1 MSRNKQ
7 SALIVTALVVLAS
20 ALTAVRAQQGDHVE
34 TPRDQWQRVPDIVA
48 ALGAASGA
56 NIADVGAGHGY
67 FTTRLA
73 KAVGPAGRV
82 FAVDV
87 NPVSLRELRETL
99 GSDYPNV
106 DVVRGDED
114 NPHLPEATLDGIL
127 VVNAYH
133 EFAEYR
139 AMLGHLQRAL
149 KPGGRLVLIEPI
161 PRAADATRSAQTKR
175 HAIAIDLAEGEL
187 KEAGFDILQ
196 RDVAF
201 VSRPGH
207 VNDAGR
213 ATGTDNATDWLLVA
227 RRAAD
232 PAGR

>member
-1 MSRNKQ
+1 MSKHKQ

-20 ALTAVRAQQGDHVE
+20 VLTSVRAQQRDHAE

-106 DVVRGDED
+106 NVVRGDED

-161 PRAADATRSAQTKR
+161 PRAGDATRTAQTKR

-187 KEAGFDILQ
+187 KEAGFEIIQ
-196 RDVAF
+196 RDATF
-201 VSRPGH
+201 VSRPEH
-207 VNDAGR
+207 MNEAGR
-213 ATGTDNATDWLLVA
+213 AAGTSSATDWLLVA
-227 RRAAD
+227 RRTAE